1 MLLSMKTMNKS
12 FLSSC
17 CVFFAALLLATSAWA
32 DTKYYGFKFP
42 DSIELD
48 GKSLQLNGVGGRSVP
63 VIRLRV
69 FASALYLP
77 EKCSDPQAITKMV
90 GPKRLQI
97 RMSYG
102 VAAKEFKKALIRG
115 IEKNYTAAEQAQ
127 LQPRTQAFA
136 AIIDSFIRVEGGDTI
151 NMDYLPETG
160 LVISVDGKVKGAPIV
175 GADFYAAVLRIFIGE
190 RPTDQELKAR
200 LLGLSA

>member
-12 FLSSC
+12 LLSRC
-17 CVFFAALLLATSAWA
+17 FVFFAALLLASSAWA
-32 DTKYYGFKFP
+32 DTKFYGFKFADP
-42 DSIELD
+42 IELQ
-48 GKSLQLNGVGGRSVP
+48 GQSLQLNGVGGRSVP

-69 FASALYLP
+69 FATALYLP
-77 EKCSDPQAITKMV
+77 EKCSDPQAITEML

-115 IEKNYTAAEQAQ
+115 IEKNYSPAEQAA

-136 AIIDSFIRVEGGDTI
+136 AIIDSFVRVEGGDTI
-151 NMDYLPETG
+151 NMDYVPGTG
-160 LVISVDGKVKGAPIV
+160 LVISVDGKVKGAPIA

-190 RPTDQELKAR
+190 RPTDPELKTR